1 MRFLLLSSLVAV
13 SLLIG
18 CKSEYAD
25 LKPVQADA
33 TCIEKFRPPFQTQWY
48 NTSIDVIG
56 KHISGLLL
64 FKAMPDSSL
73 RVVFTNEVGIT
84 LLDFGF
90 SNDGKFK
97 VYQVIKLLDKKAVI
111 NLLRKDF
118 DLIMMRNLRG
128 ANLKSFTRNGEI
140 FMARTGKSETD
151 YFITDK
157 DCASLLRIEKASKK
171 KLKTMVTRIGGEQIP
186 DSVFLKHYT
195 FNMTIALKKL
205 KR

>member
-25 LKPVQADA
+25 LKPVQADV
-33 TCIEKFRPPFQTQWY
+33 TCIEKFKPPFQTQWY

>member
-1 MRFLLLSSLVAV
+1 MRFLLLSSLVVAG
-13 SLLIG
+13 LLVG

-25 LKPVQADA
+25 LKPVQADV
-33 TCIEKFRPPFQTQWY
+33 TCVRKFKPFFQANWY
-48 NTSIDVIG
+48 NASVDVIG

-73 RVVFTNEVGIT
+73 RVVFTNEMGIT
-84 LLDFGF
+84 LFDFGF
-90 SNDGKFK
+90 SANGKFK
-97 VYQVIKLLDKKAVI
+97 VYQVIKQLDKNVVI

-118 DLIMMRNLRG
+118 ELIMMREAGRPD
-128 ANLKSFTRNGEI
+128 LKSFTRNGEI
-140 FMARTGKSETD
+140 FIARTGKSETD

>member
-1 MRFLLLSSLVAV
+1 MRFLLLSSLIVV
-13 SLLIG
+13 GLLAG

-25 LKPVQADA
+25 LKPVQTDV
-33 TCIEKFRPPFQTQWY
+33 TCIGKFKPLFQANWY
-48 NTSIDVIG
+48 NASVDVIG

-84 LLDFGF
+84 FFDFGF
-90 SNDGKFK
+90 SADGKFK
-97 VYQVIKLLDKKAVI
+97 IYQVIKQLDKKAVI

-118 DLIMMRNLRG
+118 ELIMMREVGG
-128 ANLKSFTRNGEI
+128 AELKSFTRNGEI
-140 FMARTGKSETD
+140 FIARTGKSETD

-171 KLKTMVTRIGGEQIP
+171 KLKTTVTRIGDEQIP